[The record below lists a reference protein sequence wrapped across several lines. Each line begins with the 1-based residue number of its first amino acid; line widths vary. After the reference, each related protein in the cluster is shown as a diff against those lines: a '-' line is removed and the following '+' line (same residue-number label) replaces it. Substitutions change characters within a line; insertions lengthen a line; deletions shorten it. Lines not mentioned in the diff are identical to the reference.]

1 MSDQQPNHEEIRQ
14 MLIQLHDELEHTKT
28 LDENE
33 RAMMRH
39 LMNDIQDML
48 KRTEKQSPPEYQPSQ
63 NFLNRMETSVDIL
76 EVSHPTLT
84 AMIQKA
90 LDVLNMAGI

>member
-1 MSDQQPNHEEIRQ
+1 MNEQQPTDHEIRDT
-14 MLIQLHDELEHTKT
+14 LIQLHDELEQTQS

-33 RAMMRH
+33 RALMRH

-48 KRTEKQSPPEYQPSQ
+48 SRTGTQASPSYRPSRSA
-63 NFLNRMETSVDIL
+63 LGRMETSIDVL

-90 LDVLNMAGI
+90 LDILNIAGI

>member
-1 MSDQQPNHEEIRQ
+1 MSEQQPNDQEIRQ
-14 MLIQLHDELEHTKT
+14 LLIQLHDELEHTKT

-48 KRTEKQSPPEYQPSQ
+48 KRTEKQASPEYQPSQ
-63 NFLNRMETSVDIL
+63 GFMDRMETSIDVL

-90 LDVLNMAGI
+90 VDILNMAGI